1 MAILVGW
8 FLALD
13 KDYAVRAK
21 LATQKSPEMRT
32 GEASFLLKGKQLSL
46 KIFTSKCNL
55 SGACQIN

>member
-21 LATQKSPEMRT
+21 LATSKLPET
-32 GEASFLLKGKQLSL
+32 HAGQALFYLKVKVF
-46 KIFTSKCNL
+46 I
-55 SGACQIN
+55 